1 MELIKNLIAAGGLRS
16 TSKKFDKNSIIFLD
30 GDIIS
35 KICIVESGSVRS
47 EKTYL
52 DGEVH
57 IVDVFQAGDVFALEI
72 AASRT
77 QKSTMDYIA
86 NEDSR
91 IRFVTMAAIKKAE
104 QAVDIHQEIA
114 YTLAD
119 ENIRRSH
126 KIEILAERGLRDRIM
141 MYLRVLQ
148 GKSGTDIVT
157 VPMSREQMA
166 QFLCVN
172 RSALSN
178 ELNVMKREGIIDF
191 KGTRFTINE

>member
-1 MELIKNLIAAGGLRS
+1 MEIIKELIACGELKS
-16 TSKKFDKNSIIFLD
+16 TGRKFNKDAVLFLE
-30 GDIIS
+30 GDAIS
-35 KICIVESGSVRS
+35 RICIVESGSVRG
-47 EKTYL
+47 EKTYP

-57 IVDVFQAGDVFALEI
+57 IVDVFQVGDVFALEI

-77 QKSTMDYIA
+77 QKSAMDYIA
-86 NEDSR
+86 NEDAR
-91 IRFVTMAAIKKAE
+91 IRFVTMAAIEKSDRAAE
-104 QAVDIHQEIA
+104 IRREIA
-114 YTLAD
+114 YSLAD

-148 GKSGTDIVT
+148 GKSGTNTVT

-166 QFLCVN
+166 RFLCVN

-191 KGTRFTINE
+191 KGKQFKILK

>member
-1 MELIKNLIAAGGLRS
+1 MDTIKKLIAEGELKSSSR
-16 TSKKFDKNSIIFLD
+16 KFDKNEVVFLE
-30 GDIIS
+30 GDTIS
-35 KICIVESGSVRS
+35 KICILEEGSVRG
-47 EKTYL
+47 EKTYP

-57 IVDVFQAGDVFALEI
+57 IVDVFQAGDAFALEI

-77 QKSTMDYIA
+77 QRSAMDYIA
-86 NEDSR
+86 NGNCCV
-91 IRFVTMAAIKKAE
+91 RFVTMDAIEKSKRAM
-104 QAVDIHQEIA
+104 EIRREIS
-114 YTLAD
+114 YCLAD
-119 ENIRRSH
+119 ENIRRAH
-126 KIEILAERGLRDRIM
+126 KIEILAERGLRNRIM

-148 GKSGTDIVT
+148 GKSGTNTVT

-191 KGTRFTINE
+191 SRSEFTLLT

>member
-47 EKTYL
+47 EKTYP

-91 IRFVTMAAIKKAE
+91 IRFVTMSTIEKAE
-104 QAVDIHQEIA
+104 QAVEIHQEIA

-191 KGTRFTINE
+191 KGTRFTIKE